1 MPAYEYACSTCRHV
15 FTIEHRMSAAVK
27 PSCPKCQ
34 SRAVQQRF
42 SAFYAKTIKKS

>member
-1 MPAYEYACSTCRHV
+1 MPAYEFECAKCGRV
-15 FTIEHRMSAAVK
+15 FTIERPMGAATR

-34 SRAVQQRF
+34 SKAVHQRF